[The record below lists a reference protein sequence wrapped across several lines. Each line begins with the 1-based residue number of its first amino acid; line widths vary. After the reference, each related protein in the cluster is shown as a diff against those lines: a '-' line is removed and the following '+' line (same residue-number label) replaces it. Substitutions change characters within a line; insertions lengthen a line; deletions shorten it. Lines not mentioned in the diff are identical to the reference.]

1 MGSKMGGAGVCGC
14 GGCLLVIL
22 LLLPEVVPSILPLQQ
37 QDVFEHLGNVEV
49 ENAADS
55 DIVETDGLGML
66 GGFGYSNTL
75 ADFDF
80 PVIYRYNEKKDVV
93 DKDTNEDN
101 ENKDVVNKDTNED
114 IEQEMKHVLYEESQI
129 EEFEELETETI
140 EEVENENYGESNIDM
155 KEESVEVFYDA
166 LLNVEKEKGSELS
179 LETEIQENE
188 VTYDEIA
195 EEEFKD
201 ESVNMEQSLAA
212 IEEIARTDT
221 EPEDVST
228 EIISEVEEIDKTTD
242 TEFVD
247 ENGKKVLNSLRAR
260 KDEVMNFISGNE
272 DEFNSFSQKI
282 KIKEMEINE
291 DKEIDHEEEGEE
303 EDKENITFSCAS

>member
-37 QDVFEHLGNVEV
+37 QDVFEHFGDVEV

-55 DIVETDGLGML
+55 DIVENDGLGML

-101 ENKDVVNKDTNED
+101 EKKDVVNKDTTED

-140 EEVENENYGESNIDM
+140 EEVDNEVSGIENENYGESNIDM

-166 LLNVEKEKGSELS
+166 LLNVEKGKGSEVS
-179 LETEIQENE
+179 LETEIQENK

-201 ESVNMEQSLAA
+201 ESVNMEQNLLA
-212 IEEIARTDT
+212 IKEIARTDT
-221 EPEDVST
+221 VPEDVP
-228 EIISEVEEIDKTTD
+228 EIISEVQEIDKT
-242 TEFVD
+242 
-247 ENGKKVLNSLRAR
+247 
-260 KDEVMNFISGNE
+260 
-272 DEFNSFSQKI
+272 
-282 KIKEMEINE
+282 
-291 DKEIDHEEEGEE
+291 
-303 EDKENITFSCAS
+303 

>member
-1 MGSKMGGAGVCGC
+1 MGGAGGC
-14 GGCLLVIL
+14 VVCLLVNL
-22 LLLPEVVPSILPLQQ
+22 LLLQEVVPSILPLQQ
-37 QDVFEHLGNVEV
+37 QDVFEHLGGVEI

-55 DIVETDGLGML
+55 DIVENDGLGML

-101 ENKDVVNKDTNED
+101 EKKDVVIKATNEDNENKDATED
-114 IEQEMKHVLYEESQI
+114 IEQEMKNVLYEESQMG
-129 EEFEELETETI
+129 EFEELETETL
-140 EEVENENYGESNIDM
+140 EEVDNEVSGIENENYGESDIDM
-155 KEESVEVFYDA
+155 KEESVEVFDDA
-166 LLNVEKEKGSELS
+166 LLNVEKEKGSEVS
-179 LETEIQENE
+179 LETEIQENK

-201 ESVNMEQSLAA
+201 ESVNMEQSLLA
-212 IEEIARTDT
+212 IKDIARTET
-221 EPEDVST
+221 LPEDVST

-260 KDEVMNFISGNE
+260 KDEVMNFNSGKH
-272 DEFNSFSQKI
+272 SL
-282 KIKEMEINE
+282 
-291 DKEIDHEEEGEE
+291 
-303 EDKENITFSCAS
+303 